1 MCRGTVGTKFVNCG
15 VVVVVSS
22 KITWWKKQL
31 EDLLEHFFNRS
42 RPWLLPDFHATLS

>member
-1 MCRGTVGTKFVNCG
+1 MGRGTVGTKFVHCG

-31 EDLLEHFFNRS
+31 EALLDPVFNRS
-42 RPWLLPDFHATLS
+42 GPWLPDFLATLS

>member
-1 MCRGTVGTKFVNCG
+1 MCRGTVGTKFVHCG
-15 VVVVVSS
+15 VVVVAVSS

-42 RPWLLPDFHATLS
+42 GPWLPDFLATLS